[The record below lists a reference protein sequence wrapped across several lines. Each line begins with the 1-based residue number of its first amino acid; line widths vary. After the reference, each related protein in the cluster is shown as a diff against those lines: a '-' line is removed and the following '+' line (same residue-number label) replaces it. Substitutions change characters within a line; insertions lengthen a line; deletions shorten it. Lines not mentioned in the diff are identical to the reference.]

1 MWRANTH
8 FIIGE
13 RQNGLRDLD
22 TAIALSSGDKKQ
34 LAMLD
39 RSLNDGSA
47 TVVSAVD
54 GYQKV
59 IQRHRMLGRGGTVWA
74 IYWCK

>member
-1 MWRANTH
+1 MAAHPRDYNALMWRANAH

-22 TAIALSSGDKKQ
+22 TAIAVSSSDEKQ
-34 LAMLD
+34 LTMLD

-47 TVVSAVD
+47 TVASAVD
-54 GYQKV
+54 GY
-59 IQRHRMLGRGGTVWA
+59 
-74 IYWCK
+74 

>member
-1 MWRANTH
+1 LAAHPRDYNALMWRANAH

-22 TAIALSSGDKKQ
+22 TAIAVSSSDEKQ
-34 LAMLD
+34 LTMLD

-47 TVVSAVD
+47 TVASAVD
-54 GYQKV
+54 GY
-59 IQRHRMLGRGGTVWA
+59 
-74 IYWCK
+74 